1 MQLQSKVAVS
11 PHSLQ
16 PHIDPHHTAS
26 EAYRVGGH
34 VHPKAGALV
43 SADHPSPTYSI
54 PLTSLFP
61 VQLSTSHQ
69 ITSTLHNLLPHHIKT
84 PSLPPSNQTHLFKP
98 TQPNPISSRQC
109 PTQPVPNAVPP
120 SQAESLADH
129 AALYVS
135 ATSLLLVKN
144 RPLTVVS

>member
-43 SADHPSPTYSI
+43 SADHP
-54 PLTSLFP
+54 
-61 VQLSTSHQ
+61 
-69 ITSTLHNLLPHHIKT
+69 
-84 PSLPPSNQTHLFKP
+84 PSNQTRLFEP
-98 TQPNPISSRQC
+98 LYNPSYLKQTMSHSACPKCGAAISSGKSCGSCGAVCFCYLSPPRQ
-109 PTQPVPNAVPP
+109 
-120 SQAESLADH
+120 
-129 AALYVS
+129 
-135 ATSLLLVKN
+135 K
-144 RPLTVVS
+144 

>member
-84 PSLPPSNQTHLFKP
+84 PSLPPSNQTRLFEP
-98 TQPNPISSRQC
+98 LYNPSYLKQTMSHSACPKCGAAISSGKSCGSCGAVCFCYLSPPRQ
-109 PTQPVPNAVPP
+109 
-120 SQAESLADH
+120 
-129 AALYVS
+129 
-135 ATSLLLVKN
+135 K
-144 RPLTVVS
+144 